1 MVFSC
6 VWFIYLLSIVIKV
19 HHLNLYQ
26 YLIKIIIFNYQKKL
40 HLKKVTQFN
49 FNLSDNF
56 ITYLNKKYYVKQLVA
71 QRLYKNVQEQ
81 LEQLIINPNLNANLI
96 IIGISTNDLMQDY
109 LSNLETIKVNEA
121 LTNYLTDHAKQVNKV
136 NDISPKKQYFVLY
149 EQDSSLNIL
158 NGLN

>member
-1 MVFSC
+1 M
-6 VWFIYLLSIVIKV
+6 IKV

-40 HLKKVTQFN
+40 HLKKANQFN
-49 FNLSDNF
+49 FHLGDNF
-56 ITYLNKKYYVKQLVA
+56 IVYLNKKYYVKQLVA

-96 IIGISTNDLMQDY
+96 IISISTNDLMQNY
-109 LSNLETIKVNEA
+109 LSNLEKIKVNEA

-136 NDISPKKQYFVLY
+136 NDTSPKKQYFVLY